1 MWVQVWH
8 PIGSWSNNGCQCR
21 IIFLEMPAI
30 SCRCSIHFPR
40 FSMIFLWFSMIFHDF
55 PSIFRM
61 IFLGLFTDVFVAV
74 VLVAHRSFGM
84 PSAVLR
90 VWMPSLGAGCGA
102 GCCAGC
108 CFLKIR
114 TLILLDRTI
123 NININIYIYVY
134 VIYIY
139 ILYYIICIYI
149 YVYSCLFILSLF
161 NHVMPAPHRSLFVTL
176 GRVTLIKASAAALV
190 LNFAGESPGGIARRA
205 ICPFRGLPKNNG
217 FICIMM
223 IYIDLYR
230 CLWIYY
236 GLSPIYWY
244 YVAAWKFTNME
255 NDDQSWDQWKPKLR
269 KWNPQVHWQHWV
281 TDRADC
287 RVWCLGSEPKIIL
300 DRWIKHGRDKTMWC
314 YMILPSGYD

>member
-1 MWVQVWH
+1 MVKQRLSVSNHFSRNACHFLSMFH
-8 PIGSWSNNGCQCR
+8 P
-21 IIFLEMPAI
+21 
-30 SCRCSIHFPR
+30 
-40 FSMIFLWFSMIFHDF
+40 FSTIFHDF
-55 PSIFRM
+55 PM
-61 IFLGLFTDVFVAV
+61 IFYDFPWFPIHFPNDFPRTI
-74 VLVAHRSFGM
+74 HRCICRSGSRCASIIWDAFCC
-84 PSAVLR
+84 SSCLDAQSRSRLR
-90 VWMPSLGAGCGA
+90 SRLLCRLL
-102 GCCAGC
+102 
-108 CFLKIR
+108 FLKDTNADIAR
-114 TLILLDRTI
+114 SYYKYK
-123 NININIYIYVY
+123 YIYMY
-134 VIYIY
+134 MLFIY
-139 ILYYIICIYI
+139 ILYYMYIYI

-287 RVWCLGSEPKIIL
+287 WVWCLGSEPKIIL